1 MGSKRGSTKRKNG
14 KAYIVGDWLTDIES
28 SSGSSSSEEE
38 NDEKVATIAGDF
50 SSPPPS
56 PSSTSHLCLMARGER
71 KVQND
76 IDITDDSDSDSDE
89 EFASPSY
96 DELADLLKEYTQIIR
111 KSKAKC
117 DRLKN
122 ENESLNAKYDIVI
135 KASDEIKEENK
146 TISSTINELT
156 NSLKDAKE
164 KYDKLNEANRE
175 LQNRLVK
182 IKEDYTQIKFD
193 HDNLLV
199 ENELLSCKTHEA
211 INPVV
216 KLDVATSCDD
226 LIQEEQTSLHA
237 ELTEKV
243 EVLTLDNQKLKN
255 YLTDATT
262 RGKVAIE
269 NNDFNNELAVD
280 NQRLK
285 NEVKKLKS
293 ENEHLATSVQKFNK
307 GQYLQNELLM
317 NTVMKNNKSG
327 IGYNAFVQKK
337 AITQYKPKQTHK
349 PIKCFE
355 CGNEGHFAHNC
366 KAKPPTPLPKHSRPF
381 AFNAHYVLR
390 KVANGKIKVTFLGPP
405 NKSRPRQIWVAKS
418 LIERVTG
425 PMQYRALKTQ
435 A

>member
-1 MGSKRGSTKRKNG
+1 
-14 KAYIVGDWLTDIES
+14 
-28 SSGSSSSEEE
+28 
-38 NDEKVATIAGDF
+38 
-50 SSPPPS
+50 
-56 PSSTSHLCLMARGER
+56 
-71 KVQND
+71 
-76 IDITDDSDSDSDE
+76 
-89 EFASPSY
+89 
-96 DELADLLKEYTQIIR
+96 
-111 KSKAKC
+111 
-117 DRLKN
+117 
-122 ENESLNAKYDIVI
+122 
-135 KASDEIKEENK
+135 
-146 TISSTINELT
+146 
-156 NSLKDAKE
+156 LKD
-164 KYDKLNEANRE
+164 
-175 LQNRLVK
+175 RLVK
-182 IKEDYTQIKFD
+182 IKEDYTKIKFY

-199 ENELLSCKTHEA
+199 EDELLSCNTHEA

-216 KLDVATSCDD
+216 KIDVATSCDD
-226 LIQEEQTSLHA
+226 LSQGDQTSLHD
-237 ELTEKV
+237 ELAEKV
-243 EVLTLDNQKLKN
+243 EVLTLDNQKLKR
-255 YLTDATT
+255 YLTNATT

-280 NQRLK
+280 NERLK

-337 AITQYKPKQTHK
+337 ATTQYKPKQTHK

-355 CGNEGHFAHNC
+355 CGKEGHFAHNC

-390 KVANGKIKVTFLGPP
+390 KVANGKVKVTFLGPP
-405 NKSRPRQIWVAKS
+405 SKSRPRQIWVAKS